1 MYPMPWLPLQQQSCS
16 VFRWIRSEKDFYP
29 SAEQTAD
36 LNTRELLTVDDYAH
50 HPTEIAATLKAAQH
64 YPHNEIWCVF
74 QPHTYTRTKAFF
86 HEFAEALSHTDHLVL
101 ADIYAARETDTLGI
115 SSSDLAKEAAKLG
128 TDTHYYRSFAEIEAF
143 LKENCK
149 SGDLLI
155 TMGAGDVVKIGEDI
169 LK

>member
-1 MYPMPWLPLQQQSCS
+1 M
-16 VFRWIRSEKDFYP
+16 EA
-29 SAEQTAD
+29 AE
-36 LNTRELLTVDDYAH
+36 NCAH
-50 HPTEIAATLKAAQH
+50 RTL
-64 YPHNEIWCVF
+64 WCVF

-128 TDTHYYRSFAEIEAF
+128 TDTHYYPSFAEIEAF
-143 LKENCK
+143 L
-149 SGDLLI
+149 
-155 TMGAGDVVKIGEDI
+155 GEDI